1 MQNKRVIDSLKMDG
15 LNLNKNMST
24 VTTGVKENI
33 MAKALTI
40 EEKKEQALTRNANER
55 PTRERVRNVFNGT
68 QAKLTVNNE
77 IPGYKLHIFND
88 EPGRIQT
95 AIDGGWEF
103 VSPEEVGGVKDS
115 VTSGNTDLGDKV
127 RYLVGASEKG
137 DGLYAYLLKIKQEWW
152 EEDQKELNKRNDRVD
167 DAIRGGVNVKE
178 GTSSEGFYTPRGGIN
193 YKT

>member
-1 MQNKRVIDSLKMDG
+1 
-15 LNLNKNMST
+15 
-24 VTTGVKENI
+24 

-40 EEKKEQALTRNANER
+40 EEKKEQALTRNVNER

-68 QAKLTVNNE
+68 QAKLTVNHQ

-103 VSPEEVGGVKDS
+103 VQPQEVGGTKDS

-127 RYLVGASEKG
+127 RFLVGTSEKG

-152 EEDQKELNKRNDRVD
+152 EEDQNETQKRNDRVD
-167 DAIRGGVNVKE
+167 DAIRGGVNVKD
-178 GTSSEGFYTPRGGIN
+178 GTSADGFYTPREGIK